1 MVTAIASKVETN
13 FKPAI
18 EDLYWSLL
26 SDRSWIKRQVN
37 SIKLVDTTIYEK
49 RSTYDI
55 NCRELRKRARRYGV
69 SISNGASI
77 LLPMRIDD
85 NSEPIEFDIRGES
98 GQCLPLASSEES
110 SLVASLSLCG
120 AIGQKYKD
128 MASQERK
135 ECRKM
140 FNNAISGNLQ
150 QYREKKLYDQINDEK
165 RDDSE
170 YGHALYQLTYGR
182 LLVARINIGTND
194 VTIVKTR
201 EVAPGMTF
209 NNGVIEL
216 SARSLDGKTR
226 SNHLCVEA
234 PAGTWISR
242 MSLLFENT
250 EVEANDINFRDHP
263 EDKRPTYV
271 LHWNYLRSYIV
282 DRNLKHPHYIN
293 SINTRNKEIKQSSSS
308 YRTEGRE
315 YYAIRVYLQPKRS
328 YYLGP
333 HLAVFA
339 ISSLVYI
346 LLAIVS
352 KLTIMGYIG
361 NKGPWV
367 PLNISAIVTLMVV
380 LPTAHAA
387 MLFYTA
393 EHRILSELHKRWRFA
408 GYALSAFNILIS
420 ALMTVLPL
428 NDTGF
433 YVAACPIFILATIGA
448 LVNLIGE
455 GWFGWI
461 FTSIYKKI
469 KKTEKGEMV
478 M

>member
-1 MVTAIASKVETN
+1 MVTGIPNKIEN
-13 FKPAI
+13 DFKPAL
-18 EDLYWSLL
+18 EDFYWSLL
-26 SDRSWIKRQVN
+26 TDRSWLKRQVN
-37 SIKLVDTTIYEK
+37 SIRLVDTKIYEK
-49 RSTYDI
+49 RSTYDL

-69 SISNGASI
+69 LISGGASI
-77 LLPMRIDD
+77 LLPMRIDA

-98 GQCLPLASSEES
+98 GQCLSLASNEES
-110 SLVASLSLCG
+110 TLVAALSLCG
-120 AIGQKYKD
+120 AVGQKYKD
-128 MASQERK
+128 MTAQERQ
-135 ECRKM
+135 ECRRM
-140 FNNAISGNLQ
+140 FSSATSGNLQ
-150 QYREKKLYDQINDEK
+150 LYREKKLYDEINNEK

-182 LLVARINIGTND
+182 LLVARINVGVND

-201 EVAPGMTF
+201 EMVPGMTF
-209 NNGVIEL
+209 SNGAIEL

-234 PAGTWISR
+234 PEGTWISR

-250 EVEANDINFRDHP
+250 EIEAGDVNFRDHS
-263 EDKRPTYV
+263 EDKGPTYL
-271 LHWNYLRSYIV
+271 LHWNYRRSYIV
-282 DRNLKHPHYIN
+282 DRNLKHPHHVN
-293 SINTRNKEIKQSSSS
+293 STNTRNKKIKQSSSS

-387 MLFYTA
+387 VLFYTA

-408 GYALSAFNILIS
+408 GYILSAFNILLA

-428 NDTGF
+428 NASNV
-433 YVAACPIFILATIGA
+433 YVSANSVWILYCIGGA
-448 LVNLIGE
+448 VNLIGE
-455 GWFGWI
+455 GWYGCI
-461 FTSIYKKI
+461 FHSLHRKVKATKS
-469 KKTEKGEMV
+469 GE
-478 M
+478 

>member
-194 VTIVKTR
+194 VTIVKR
-201 EVAPGMTF
+201 EKWHQ
-209 NNGVIEL
+209 E
-216 SARSLDGKTR
+216 
-226 SNHLCVEA
+226 
-234 PAGTWISR
+234 
-242 MSLLFENT
+242 
-250 EVEANDINFRDHP
+250 
-263 EDKRPTYV
+263 
-271 LHWNYLRSYIV
+271 
-282 DRNLKHPHYIN
+282 
-293 SINTRNKEIKQSSSS
+293 
-308 YRTEGRE
+308 
-315 YYAIRVYLQPKRS
+315 
-328 YYLGP
+328 
-333 HLAVFA
+333 
-339 ISSLVYI
+339 
-346 LLAIVS
+346 
-352 KLTIMGYIG
+352 
-361 NKGPWV
+361 
-367 PLNISAIVTLMVV
+367 
-380 LPTAHAA
+380 
-387 MLFYTA
+387 
-393 EHRILSELHKRWRFA
+393 
-408 GYALSAFNILIS
+408 
-420 ALMTVLPL
+420 
-428 NDTGF
+428 
-433 YVAACPIFILATIGA
+433 
-448 LVNLIGE
+448 
-455 GWFGWI
+455 
-461 FTSIYKKI
+461 
-469 KKTEKGEMV
+469 
-478 M
+478 

>member
-1 MVTAIASKVETN
+1 VVTAIASKVETN

-150 QYREKKLYDQINDEK
+150 QYREKKLYDQINNEK

>member
-1 MVTAIASKVETN
+1 MVTAIASKVEPS
-13 FKPAI
+13 FKPAL

-26 SDRSWIKRQVN
+26 TDRSWIKRQVN

-55 NCRELRKRARRYGV
+55 NCRELRKRARRYGI
-69 SISNGASI
+69 SIGNGASI
-77 LLPMRIDD
+77 LLPMRMDA
-85 NSEPIEFDIRGES
+85 NSEPIEFDIRSDS

-110 SLVASLSLCG
+110 SLVAALSLCG

-128 MASQERK
+128 MALQERK

-140 FNNAISGNLQ
+140 FSNAISGNLQ

-263 EDKRPTYV
+263 EDKRPTYI

-282 DRNLKHPHYIN
+282 DRNLKHPHHVN
-293 SINTRNKEIKQSSSS
+293 SANTRNKKIKQSSSS

-352 KLTIMGYIG
+352 KLTIMGYVG

-367 PLNISAIVTLMVV
+367 PLNISAIVTLMIV

-387 MLFYTA
+387 VLFYTA

-408 GYALSAFNILIS
+408 GYILSAFNILLA

-428 NDTGF
+428 NASNV
-433 YVAACPIFILATIGA
+433 YVSANSVWILSCIGGA
-448 LVNLIGE
+448 VNLIGE
-455 GWFGWI
+455 GWYGCI
-461 FTSIYKKI
+461 FHSLHRKVKATKS
-469 KKTEKGEMV
+469 GG
-478 M
+478 

>member
-1 MVTAIASKVETN
+1 
-13 FKPAI
+13 
-18 EDLYWSLL
+18 
-26 SDRSWIKRQVN
+26 
-37 SIKLVDTTIYEK
+37 
-49 RSTYDI
+49 
-55 NCRELRKRARRYGV
+55 
-69 SISNGASI
+69 
-77 LLPMRIDD
+77 MRIDD